1 MNHERPAG
9 FISRYIF
16 STDHKTIGEQYFALS
31 LAAVLIGMVLSWLMR
46 MHVAYPDRAIP
57 LLGVLAP
64 TGAPGGIITPEFY
77 LSLLTMHGTL
87 MVFFVLT
94 NAPFAA
100 FGNYF
105 LPTQIGA
112 KNMAFPR
119 LSALALWITVAS
131 FLVMLSQFFVRDLPS
146 TSGWTAYPPLSALGG
161 AAGAG
166 LALGQNLWLISIAL
180 FCIGSVL
187 GSLNFIVTVLD
198 LRACGM
204 SLRRMP
210 TTVWAWFVTAV
221 LALLSFAVLF
231 PACVLLLLD
240 RTAGTSFFVPAGLYI
255 ADGLQPHAGGTP
267 LLWQHLFWFF
277 GHPEVYIAILPSIG
291 IVAHVLPVFA
301 RKPLFGARYVVGS
314 IAATG
319 FLSFLVWGH
328 HMFVS
333 GMSPFSATFFSLPT
347 LIITIPAT
355 IITLML
361 LGTVYGSRTRFDT
374 PALFCLGFISL
385 FISGGISGFFL
396 AQPSLD
402 SYLHAT
408 YFVVAHFHLVMAS
421 ASLFGVFAGVYFWY
435 PKVLGRLMNETL
447 GRLHF
452 WLTFLGV
459 YCIFMPM
466 HYLGLVGTVRRYSA
480 FVDPYS
486 AALMPVHRFI
496 TIAAL
501 LTGAAQFIFL
511 WNLIAS
517 RFSSRIAS
525 LNPWDAT
532 TLEWSAPSSDA
543 TISPS
548 DERVADTGMWI
559 GASAIAMCFAAVVSA
574 LIVRKGAGSEWMHFS
589 LPRVLEVG
597 SFALLLSLACS
608 TRAMKA
614 SSASGAKAAIFA
626 TIVLGTVF
634 LWFQGQACREL
645 VAHGILLST
654 SASASFFFVLVVLH
668 AIFTAG
674 GIAALISFLVTLKSE
689 QRPLV
694 VASYWGVVG
703 VLWITTW
710 LILAW
715 KI

>member
-1 MNHERPAG
+1 MTARHV
-9 FISRYIF
+9 F
-16 STDHKTIGEQYFALS
+16 STDHKTIGKQYFALS

-46 MHVAYPDRAIP
+46 MHVAYPERAIP
-57 LLGVLAP
+57 LLGSLAP
-64 TGAPGGIITPEFY
+64 VGAPGGIMTPEFY

-131 FLVMLSQFFVRDLPS
+131 FVVMLSQFFVRDLPS

-161 AAGAG
+161 VVGAG

-198 LRACGM
+198 FRTGGM
-204 SLRRMP
+204 SLSRMP
-210 TTVWAWFVTAV
+210 YTVWAWFVTAV

-231 PACVLLLLD
+231 PACLLLLLD
-240 RTAGTSFFVPAGLYI
+240 RTAGTSFFVPAGLYL
-255 ADGLQPHAGGTP
+255 ADGVQPHSGGTP

-291 IVAHVLPVFA
+291 IVAQVLPVFA
-301 RKPLFGARYVVGS
+301 RKPLLGARYVVGS
-314 IAATG
+314 IVATG
-319 FLSFLVWGH
+319 FLSFIVWGH

-333 GMSPFSATFFSLPT
+333 GMSPFSANLFSLPT

-361 LGTVYGSRTRFDT
+361 LGTVYGSRMRFDT

-421 ASLFGVFAGVYFWY
+421 ASLFGVFAGIYFWY
-435 PKVLGRLMNETL
+435 PKVTGRLMNETL
-447 GRLHF
+447 GQLHF

-459 YCIFMPM
+459 YGIFMPM

-501 LTGAAQFIFL
+501 LAGAAQFIFL
-511 WNLIAS
+511 WNLVAS
-517 RFSSRIAS
+517 RFMGRVSSA
-525 LNPWDAT
+525 NPWEAT
-532 TLEWSAPSSDA
+532 TLEWSSASERE
-543 TISPS
+543 IVSPP
-548 DERVADTGMWI
+548 ERAADTGMLI
-559 GASAIAMCFAAVVSA
+559 GSAAITMCFAALVSA
-574 LIVRKGAGSEWMHFS
+574 LIVREGAGSDWMSFH
-589 LPRVLEVG
+589 LPGVLQLG
-597 SFALLLSLACS
+597 ALLLVLSLAIS
-608 TRAMKA
+608 SRARRSNSATRARA
-614 SSASGAKAAIFA
+614 FLFAA
-626 TIVLGTVF
+626 TICGVGFLG
-634 LWFQGQACREL
+634 FQIQACREL
-645 VAHGILLST
+645 VSRGILLNT
-654 SASASFFFVLVVLH
+654 SASASFLYVLVVLH
-668 AIFTAG
+668 GIVAASGIVALLSSAIAQRPTTDRYRQPVVATTYW
-674 GIAALISFLVTLKSE
+674 GIVAMLWVVTLVI
-689 QRPLV
+689 LV
-694 VASYWGVVG
+694 WR
-703 VLWITTW
+703 I
-710 LILAW
+710 
-715 KI
+715 

>member
-1 MNHERPAG
+1 MTARHFFR
-9 FISRYIF
+9 
-16 STDHKTIGEQYFALS
+16 TDHRTVGKQYFALS
-31 LAAVLIGMVLSWLMR
+31 LVAVLIGMVLSWLMR
-46 MHVAYPDRAIP
+46 MHVAYPERAIP
-57 LLGVLAP
+57 LLGSLAP
-64 TGAPGGIITPEFY
+64 VGAPGGIITPEFY

-161 AAGAG
+161 PAGAG

-180 FCIGSVL
+180 FCVGSVL

-198 LRACGM
+198 LRTHGM
-204 SLRRMP
+204 SLSHMP
-210 TTVWAWFVTAV
+210 CTVWAWFVTAV

-240 RTAGTSFFVPAGLYI
+240 RTAGTSFFVPAGLYL
-255 ADGLQPHAGGTP
+255 ADGLQPHSGGTP

-301 RKPLFGARYVVGS
+301 RKPLLGARYVVGS
-314 IAATG
+314 ITATG
-319 FLSFLVWGH
+319 FLSFIVWGH
-328 HMFVS
+328 HMFLS
-333 GMSPFSATFFSLPT
+333 GMSPFSANFFSLPT

-361 LGTVYGSRTRFDT
+361 LGTVYGSRMRFDT

-421 ASLFGVFAGVYFWY
+421 ASLFGVFAGIYFWY
-435 PKVLGRLMNETL
+435 PKVIGRMLNETL

-486 AALMPVHRFI
+486 ATLMPVHRFI

-511 WNLIAS
+511 WNLVMS
-517 RFSSRIAS
+517 RFTGRIAS
-525 LNPWDAT
+525 ANPWEAA
-532 TLEWSAPSSDA
+532 TLEWSSTSEGEIAAPS
-543 TISPS
+543 P
-548 DERVADTGMWI
+548 ERVADTGMLI
-559 GASAIAMCFAAVVSA
+559 GSAAITMCFAALISA
-574 LIVRKGAGSEWMHFS
+574 LIVREGAGSAWIHFH
-589 LPRVLEVG
+589 LPGLFAVGAFVLVLGQAFSSRARKSTSASRIRVLL
-597 SFALLLSLACS
+597 F
-608 TRAMKA
+608 
-614 SSASGAKAAIFA
+614 AAIICGIGF
-626 TIVLGTVF
+626 LGI
-634 LWFQGQACREL
+634 QIQACRDF
-645 VAHGILLST
+645 ASRGILLNT
-654 SASASFFFVLVVLH
+654 SASASFLYVLVVLH
-668 AIFTAG
+668 GLVAAC
-674 GIAALISFLVTLKSE
+674 GIVALLISANARRSPDRLRQPVVATTYWGIVAMLWVVTLVI
-689 QRPLV
+689 L
-694 VASYWGVVG
+694 
-703 VLWITTW
+703 TW
-710 LILAW
+710 RI
-715 KI
+715 